1 MQISFFSVKGQMTII
16 DYIKKTT
23 GLNIVLGNIPDE
35 VINGLPL
42 YLRKGKYQEIFIEGK
57 RVILDM
63 RKSFAG
69 ITPDRLVKQKE
80 LLEKYFSATMVYCFE
95 EIESYQRQRL
105 IKKRIAFILLNRQMF
120 IPTLLLDLK
129 EFGAAPTVKKET
141 LGAMSQL
148 LVLYHLQKESIENI
162 PLGEITTMLPV
173 SAMSISRA
181 ISGLVTS
188 GICKMEG
195 KKTKVIQFLFEKREL
210 WDVSLPLLNS
220 PVKRKIY
227 FDDLPESLHLMIS
240 GEAALEHYSNL
251 SSGGDKQYAI
261 SVRQYHKM
269 KKLNTIPE
277 INLHDGEIALEI
289 WNYDPTILSN
299 SNFVDPLSLYL
310 TFKDHEDERIQM
322 SLDETIGKIK
332 W

>member
-1 MQISFFSVKGQMTII
+1 MKDQMTII

-162 PLGEITTMLPV
+162 PLGEITKMLPV